1 MESIPKGRIR
11 GMRNMSGV
19 SFLFYKGSHRC
30 KGLDPI
36 LYTMA
41 KVLAVAP
48 EEEEKE
54 NRIKRKRK
62 KQQGHGSAER
72 RVYS

>member
-1 MESIPKGRIR
+1 
-11 GMRNMSGV
+11 MSGV

-30 KGLDPI
+30 KGLDPL

-54 NRIKRKRK
+54 NRIKRKRTRK
-62 KQQGHGSAER
+62 KQQGHENAER
-72 RVYS
+72 CVYS

>member
-1 MESIPKGRIR
+1 
-11 GMRNMSGV
+11 MSGV

-30 KGLDPI
+30 KGLDPL

-62 KQQGHGSAER
+62 RKKQQGHENAER
-72 RVYS
+72 CVYS

>member
-1 MESIPKGRIR
+1 
-11 GMRNMSGV
+11 MSEV
-19 SFLFYKGSHRC
+19 PFLFYKGSHRC

-48 EEEEKE
+48 EEEKKE

-62 KQQGHGSAER
+62 KQQGHGSEEK